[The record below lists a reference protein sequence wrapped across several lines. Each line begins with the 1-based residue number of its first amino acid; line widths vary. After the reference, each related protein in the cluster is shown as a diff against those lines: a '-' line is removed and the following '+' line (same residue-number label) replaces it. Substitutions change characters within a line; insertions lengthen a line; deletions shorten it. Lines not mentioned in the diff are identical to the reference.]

1 MLELR
6 VHGPPRAMTSVS
18 DMLAGLEG
26 ARHLTWIDGGDQSGR
41 AVVTVE
47 LAAEAAD
54 PALDGLK
61 RLGVPAEDIAL
72 VRLDVIRPGARSRER
87 ANLLWA
93 DLVGRAAEYARP
105 VARFL
110 VFMGA
115 AGVIAGYGVIYN
127 NGILIVGAMAVAPD
141 LLPIAACCI
150 GLVLRRGR
158 LVWRALITLAAGL
171 GFTGLVAGVLTALLD
186 LLDLLPSGFSVD
198 VGVLEGLTTVN
209 SSTFLVA
216 LAAGVAGMLAL
227 ESRASA
233 AVGVAI
239 SVTTVPAASYLGV
252 AAGVG
257 DISKAAGALAV
268 LAINIVMLITGGT
281 LTLAV
286 QEHMTRRAARRAE
299 VTLPAARA

>member
-6 VHGPPRAMTSVS
+6 VHGAPEAMDSVAE
-18 DMLAGLEG
+18 MLSELRG
-26 ARHLTWIDGGDQSGR
+26 ARHLTWIDAGARNGR

-47 LAAEAAD
+47 LSAEAAD
-54 PALDGLK
+54 PALDGLSG
-61 RLGVPAEDIAL
+61 LGVPAEDIAL
-72 VRLDVIRPGARSRER
+72 LRLDVIRPGARSRER

-115 AGVIAGYGVIYN
+115 AGVIAGYGVIYD

-150 GLVLRRGR
+150 GLVLRRRR
-158 LVWRALITLAAGL
+158 LVWRALLTLGAGL
-171 GFTGLVAGVLTALLD
+171 GFTGLVAGVLTVLLD
-186 LLDLLPSGFSVD
+186 LLNLLPSGFSVD

-268 LAINIVMLITGGT
+268 LGINVAMLILGGT
-281 LTLAV
+281 LTLAA
-286 QEHMTRRAARRAE
+286 QEALARRAASQSE
-299 VTLPAARA
+299 VRVPAARA